1 MFKGTTKWITWLGY
15 ADQCLLWKVRFLFIL
30 TPWSYYSLAFCWRNA
45 DEIHN
50 YCNCER
56 LCKLVELGKGEGLWS
71 TLQTATAS
79 TSHVFECWAATSL
92 ATNTGESQSVVPCG
106 NDVNRSDLVRL
117 IGLRH
122 VEFRA
127 RTLYFNHGIYKTSYT
142 NGNQYAKKHG

>member
-1 MFKGTTKWITWLGY
+1 MLQKQKRAAIGTDIGKCLREPQRWLTRLGY

-30 TPWSYYSLAFCWRNA
+30 TPWSYYSLAFCWWNA

-71 TLQTATAS
+71 MLQTATAS

-117 IGLRH
+117 IGLRPCR
-122 VEFRA
+122 VSCQNSVF
-127 RTLYFNHGIYKTSYT
+127 
-142 NGNQYAKKHG
+142 